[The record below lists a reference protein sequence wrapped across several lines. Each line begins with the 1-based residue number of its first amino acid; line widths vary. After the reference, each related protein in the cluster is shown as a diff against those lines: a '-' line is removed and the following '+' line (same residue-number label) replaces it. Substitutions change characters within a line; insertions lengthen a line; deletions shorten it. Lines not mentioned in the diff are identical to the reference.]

1 MYPIDMHPDEW
12 DAYKAIVR
20 ASKAIEWDQQQHET
34 FVGSKRKIGESSC
47 PSDASRSMWKSQSVR
62 YLEPSSPI
70 APSLYKSF
78 AARQRNIKD
87 LFKGGSIK
95 ETMGCLISKFF
106 IYESVAPYKANSHHF
121 KNMIINAQQVGN
133 Y

>member
-12 DAYKAIVR
+12 DAYRAIVR

-106 IYESVAPYKANSHHF
+106 IYESVAPYKANSHNL
-121 KNMIINAQQVGN
+121 KNMIIGAQQASN